1 MTIFTK
7 YTCFVMVLL
16 GSSYNSYAAS
26 FDCKKAT
33 TLVEQAICS
42 NQKLSN
48 LDQQLA
54 TMYKKALANSP
65 NQEALRERQREWL
78 NLERNSCQEIAC
90 IKDAYLSRLTE
101 LRDSTMSMTK
111 QSISGE
117 YQRYYRG
124 KPDKDAATLTIR
136 ELSDDR
142 VKIKGNA
149 IWIGN
154 EETGNVHDGEIEG
167 IFVRQGNKVDYQDS
181 ESKEEGCRLTI
192 TFAENTLTVTDDNLQ
207 CGGLNVTFDGVYRK
221 LRQ

>member
-1 MTIFTK
+1 
-7 YTCFVMVLL
+7 
-16 GSSYNSYAAS
+16 
-26 FDCKKAT
+26 
-33 TLVEQAICS
+33 
-42 NQKLSN
+42 
-48 LDQQLA
+48 
-54 TMYKKALANSP
+54 
-65 NQEALRERQREWL
+65 
-78 NLERNSCQEIAC
+78 
-90 IKDAYLSRLTE
+90 
-101 LRDSTMSMTK
+101 MSMTK

>member
-1 MTIFTK
+1 MTEFTK

-16 GSSYNSYAAS
+16 GSSFNSYAAS

-54 TMYKKALANSP
+54 TIYKEALANSP
-65 NQEALRERQREWL
+65 NQEALRKQQQEWL
-78 NLERNSCQEIAC
+78 NLKRNSCQEIAC

-101 LRDSTMSMTK
+101 LRDSTMSI

-124 KPDKDAATLTIR
+124 KLDKNAATLIVR
-136 ELSDDR
+136 ELSGGR
-142 VKIKGNA
+142 VEIKGNA

-167 IFVRQGNKVDYQDS
+167 IFVRQGNKVDYQDPN
-181 ESKEEGCRLTI
+181 SKEEGCRLTL
-192 TFAENTLTVTDDNLQ
+192 TFIKNGLTVTDDNLQ